1 MTCAFGGARSVSKY
15 RPLQNYLHER
25 NDEIVELSFIEI
37 ERIIGDDL
45 PPSAYAARWWMSAN
59 LDHRHALWQSAWH
72 NEGYTAKLLL
82 GADRVEFRKQ
92 S

>member
-1 MTCAFGGARSVSKY
+1 MSKY
-15 RPLQNYLHER
+15 RPLQDYLRQR
-25 NDEIVELSFIEI
+25 NDETVELSFREI

-45 PPSAYAARWWMSAN
+45 PPSAYAARWWMSAD
-59 LDHRHALWQSAWH
+59 LSHRHALWQSAWH
-72 NEGYTAKLLL
+72 DEGYAAKLLL